1 MRTIGIILR
10 KEFRQIFRNRTM
22 LPLIF
27 LLPFVQLLILVNA
40 ATMDMKHIKIILVD
54 KDQSLGFTA
63 INAPNSCIPLFSPL
77 WVLLFNRTIGK
88 NDAGQ

>member
-27 LLPFVQLLILVNA
+27 VLPFVQLLILVNA
-40 ATMDMKHIKIILVD
+40 ATMDMKGIKLILVD
-54 KDQSLGFTA
+54 KDQSSVSRQLSNKFLHSPFFTLVGTGFSIKA
-63 INAPNSCIPLFSPL
+63 I
-77 WVLLFNRTIGK
+77 RK
-88 NDAGQ
+88 NDARK